1 MTFPYLVRVLGTEN
15 IGLLGFSTAVIT
27 YLALFTDYGFNIS
40 ATRKIVNNRS
50 NQMLVN
56 EVFSTVLVVK
66 LVLMLISFLVLLL
79 LITIFDKIGEYWIL
93 YIVTFGIVVGQV
105 LFPVWLYQGLE
116 EMKYIAY
123 INLFSR
129 LIFTLCVFVFVN
141 NESDIL
147 LVPLFT
153 SLGTIFS
160 GVLALYFAKQLFG
173 VKLVLPGVMLIK
185 QEIKEGWHIF
195 TSTVAINTYKTNSII
210 VLGVFS
216 TELIVGY
223 FMVAK
228 KVFEALNGLNAII
241 SQAFLPYVIRT
252 KKKRNGISKELVSL
266 VKVCFIVSSLM
277 LVFTWGLSS
286 IIISLVAGE
295 EVLQSTYALQYFA
308 VALFFI
314 GINVPAV
321 IYLLQDSYDKKFSN
335 AVSIGALVDMFL
347 LLVLVPMYN
356 LVGALIVIVLTELL
370 VTFLLYYFSYKVY
383 QNAKKRKF
391 ME

>member
-1 MTFPYLVRVLGTEN
+1 
-15 IGLLGFSTAVIT
+15 
-27 YLALFTDYGFNIS
+27 
-40 ATRKIVNNRS
+40 
-50 NQMLVN
+50 
-56 EVFSTVLVVK
+56 
-66 LVLMLISFLVLLL
+66 
-79 LITIFDKIGEYWIL
+79 
-93 YIVTFGIVVGQV
+93 
-105 LFPVWLYQGLE
+105 
-116 EMKYIAY
+116 
-123 INLFSR
+123 
-129 LIFTLCVFVFVN
+129 
-141 NESDIL
+141 
-147 LVPLFT
+147 
-153 SLGTIFS
+153 
-160 GVLALYFAKQLFG
+160 
-173 VKLVLPGVMLIK
+173 
-185 QEIKEGWHIF
+185 
-195 TSTVAINTYKTNSII
+195 
-210 VLGVFS
+210 
-216 TELIVGY
+216 
-223 FMVAK
+223 MVAK